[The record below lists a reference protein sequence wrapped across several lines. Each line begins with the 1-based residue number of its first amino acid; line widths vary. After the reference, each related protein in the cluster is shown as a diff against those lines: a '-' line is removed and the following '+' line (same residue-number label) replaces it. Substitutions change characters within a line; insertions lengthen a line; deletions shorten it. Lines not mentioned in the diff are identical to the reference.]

1 LVVRTRSSRPRG
13 GRGAAVIV
21 ACCLSVFAAGCGGSR
36 VAVVERAPATTGGAA
51 ADTVRPLS
59 IGLVRDPGPLGDL
72 ASAGLRR
79 AADELGVTVRSV
91 AASTRAA
98 AARHLTLLA
107 KQQSDLVFG
116 IGADTTA
123 VLSDVATAYPNVTF
137 AAIERSVDTLP
148 GAPRNVAGITFR
160 TEQAGYLAGYLA
172 GLLENRS
179 PASKNTVGWIGGR
192 STPAVDRYL
201 AGYVTGA
208 TAADPT
214 VSVLH
219 GYAESFE
226 DPAKCKELALK
237 HVALGSDVEFEVA
250 GSCGLGALD
259 AAHERNVWGIGY
271 SVDQSAL
278 GPHVLTSA
286 VERVD
291 VAVVAAIRALQDGS
305 LRGGA
310 DLTFDA
316 ASGAVGIG
324 TISPRVPADVV
335 ASLRAEER
343 KLAAGELPTI
353 PTTVG

>member
-1 LVVRTRSSRPRG
+1 V
-13 GRGAAVIV
+13 
-21 ACCLSVFAAGCGGSR
+21 CLSAFAAGCGGSR
-36 VAVVERAPATTGGAA
+36 VVVVKHAATTAAPAA
-51 ADTVRPLS
+51 ADALRPLT

-72 ASAGLRR
+72 AAAGLRN
-79 AADELGVTVRSV
+79 AAGELGVAVRSV
-91 AASTRAA
+91 KASTRAA
-98 AARHLTLLA
+98 AARNLTLLA
-107 KQQSDLVFG
+107 KQQNDLVFG

-137 AAIERSVDTLP
+137 AAIDRSVAALQ
-148 GAPRNVAGITFR
+148 GAPHNVAGITFR

-179 PASKNTVGWIGGR
+179 PASKNTIGWIGGR

-201 AGYVTGA
+201 AGYVAGA

-219 GYAESFE
+219 DYAQSFD

-250 GSCGLGALD
+250 GNCGLGALE

-271 SVDQSAL
+271 SVDQSSL

-286 VERVD
+286 IERVD
-291 VAVVAAIRALQDGS
+291 VAVVAAIRAMQDGS
-305 LRGGA
+305 LRGGS
-310 DLTFDA
+310 DLSFDA

-324 TISPRVPADVV
+324 TISPRVPQDVV
-335 ASLRAEER
+335 ASLRAQER
-343 KLAAGELPTI
+343 KLAAGTLPTI